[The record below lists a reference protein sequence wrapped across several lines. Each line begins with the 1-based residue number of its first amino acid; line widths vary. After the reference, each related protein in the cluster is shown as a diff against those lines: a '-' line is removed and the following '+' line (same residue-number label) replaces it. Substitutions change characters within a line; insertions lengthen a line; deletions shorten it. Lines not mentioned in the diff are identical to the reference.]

1 MKYNLES
8 LTKKL
13 KDNKNLSL
21 SEVQKDKIDNITD
34 IKIDRRKN
42 SRERILDFISK
53 TKNPYF
59 FKVNGKI
66 VQISFSDT
74 RKTADD
80 CLTNV
85 LKDLYKCLPRPV
97 YYPGNSR
104 CNDHT
109 LYNLQAQPWIF
120 QTPQTSCPHQK
131 GTWQNNQ
138 RQEQPPEGFPQKKL
152 PPLR

>member
-21 SEVQKDKIDNITD
+21 SEIQKDKIDDISD

-42 SRERILDFISK
+42 SKERILDFISK

-85 LKDLYKCLPRPV
+85 LKDLYK
-97 YYPGNSR
+97 
-104 CNDHT
+104 
-109 LYNLQAQPWIF
+109 
-120 QTPQTSCPHQK
+120 
-131 GTWQNNQ
+131 
-138 RQEQPPEGFPQKKL
+138 
-152 PPLR
+152 